1 LQAIWLK
8 GLKGE
13 EREKRIKEILSYR
26 NAFDALKELLEDQY
40 EESVPDYDC
49 PSWSHK
55 QADVNGANRK
65 LRQIIS
71 LLDIKEPK
79 NG

>member
-13 EREKRIKEILSYR
+13 EREKRIKEILSYQ
-26 NAFDALKELLEDQY
+26 NAFNALKELLGDQY

-55 QADVNGANRK
+55 QADVNGANRM
-65 LRQIIS
+65 LRKIIN
-71 LLDIKEPK
+71 LITIEEIK
-79 NG
+79 

>member
-1 LQAIWLK
+1 MQAVWLK

-13 EREKRIKEILSYR
+13 EREKRIKEILAYR
-26 NAFDALKELLEDQY
+26 NAFNALKELLGDQY

-55 QADVNGANRK
+55 QADVNGANRM
-65 LRQIIS
+65 LRKIIN
-71 LLDIKEPK
+71 LITIEEIK
-79 NG
+79 

>member
-71 LLDIKEPK
+71 LLDIKELK

>member
-1 LQAIWLK
+1 LQAVWLK

-13 EREKRIKEILSYR
+13 EREKRIKEILAYR
-26 NAFDALKELLEDQY
+26 NAFNALKELLGDQY

-55 QADVNGANRK
+55 QADVNGANRM
-65 LRQIIS
+65 LRKIIN
-71 LLDIKEPK
+71 LITIEEIK
-79 NG
+79 

>member
-13 EREKRIKEILSYR
+13 EREKRIKEILAYR
-26 NAFDALKELLEDQY
+26 NAFNALKELLGDQY

-55 QADVNGANRK
+55 QADVNGANRM
-65 LRQIIS
+65 LRKIIN
-71 LLDIKEPK
+71 LITIEEIK
-79 NG
+79 

>member
-1 LQAIWLK
+1 MQAIWLK

-71 LLDIKEPK
+71 LLDIKELK